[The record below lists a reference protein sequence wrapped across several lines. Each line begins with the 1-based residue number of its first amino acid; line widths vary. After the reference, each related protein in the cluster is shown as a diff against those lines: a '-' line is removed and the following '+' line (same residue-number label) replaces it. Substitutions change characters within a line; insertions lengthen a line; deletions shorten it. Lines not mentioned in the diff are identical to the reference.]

1 VLDQDTRVLAQG
13 ILTRRMLITAI
24 VAVLTLV
31 AAYVGFV
38 LTPGG
43 QRFENAALAGAEQA
57 DPADRADAL
66 ASLARISVYSLAVA
80 VAIVFV
86 IGLLR
91 RRIDLAIAGV
101 GVVAV
106 ALGVTEVLK
115 RYLLPRPELIAHD
128 PRIAH
133 NSFPSGHTTIAMSVL
148 FGLLI
153 VVPYRWRGFALFVS
167 VFYAVG
173 IGEETVTAQWHRL
186 SDTIG
191 GDMVALLVGCLAMAF
206 IAHRSGVTRVPR
218 RRFSPRLIFVVL
230 PVAIAAVGTLVLGLF
245 LGFAGLPQNQV
256 GTSDYDWMA
265 YLVAQSVASG
275 LSGLTALVYLGLLR
289 RVSLGSTP
297 SEQRPEPV
305 LADR

>member
-1 VLDQDTRVLAQG
+1 MT
-13 ILTRRMLITAI
+13 ITALI
-24 VAVLTLV
+24 AVLVLV
-31 AAYVGFV
+31 ATYMGLV
-38 LTPGG
+38 LTAGG
-43 QRFENAALAGAEQA
+43 QRFENAALAGAEQV
-57 DPADRADAL
+57 DPADRANAL

-80 VAIVFV
+80 VALVFV

-91 RRIDLAIAGV
+91 RRVDLAIAGV

-115 RYLLPRPELIAHD
+115 RYVLSRPELIPHD

-153 VVPYRWRGFALFVS
+153 VVPYRWRGLTLFFT

-173 IGEETVTAQWHRL
+173 IGEATVVAQWHRL

-191 GDMVALLVGCLAMAF
+191 GDMVALAVGCLAMAVV
-206 IAHRSGVTRVPR
+206 ARRSGVTRVPR

-230 PVAIAAVGTLVLGLF
+230 PVTIAVLGSLAIGSIF
-245 LGFAGLPQNQV
+245 VFVALPRNQV
-256 GTSDYDWMA
+256 GTSDYEWMA
-265 YLVAQSVASG
+265 YLTAQTLASG
-275 LSGLTALVYLGLLR
+275 FSGLTALVYLGLLR
-289 RVSLGSTP
+289 RVSLGSAS
-297 SEQRPEPV
+297 SEQRRETV

>member
-1 VLDQDTRVLAQG
+1 
-13 ILTRRMLITAI
+13 MSITALC
-24 VAVLTLV
+24 AVV
-31 AAYVGFV
+31 VFFAGYIGFV
-38 LTPGG
+38 LTAGG

-57 DPADRADAL
+57 NAADKANAL
-66 ASLARISVYSLAVA
+66 TSLARISVYSLAVA
-80 VAIVFV
+80 VALVFL

-115 RYLLPRPELIAHD
+115 RYLLARPELITHD

-153 VVPYRWRGFALFVS
+153 VVPYRWRGFALFVT
-167 VFYAVG
+167 VFYAIG
-173 IGEETVTAQWHRL
+173 IGEETVVARWHRL

-191 GDMVALLVGCLAMAF
+191 GDMVALAMGCLAMAIVARRAG
-206 IAHRSGVTRVPR
+206 IARVPR

-230 PVAIAAVGTLVLGLF
+230 PVAAIALVGLVLGGIF
-245 LGFAGLPQNQV
+245 VFGALPRLQAET
-256 GTSDYDWMA
+256 GDYDWMA
-265 YLVAQSVASG
+265 YLTAQTLASAF
-275 LSGLTALVYLGLLR
+275 SALTALVYLGVLR
-289 RVSLGSTP
+289 RVSLGSAP
-297 SEQRPEPV
+297 SEQRGEPV
-305 LADR
+305 LAER